1 MNRFYVIGISD
12 SPCPFFSPEV
22 KQVIAKHRI
31 FSGGIRHHEIVRSIL
46 PKQSVWIDIKTPLD
60 EVFRRY
66 QTYQESIVVFAS
78 GDPLFYGFA
87 NTIRKR
93 MPGANIVLYPWF
105 NSLQM
110 LAHQLMMPYQDMRIV
125 SVTGRPWHEL
135 DRALIERCPK
145 IGILTDHAHTPAVIA
160 RRLLEYGYMQYKMYV
175 GMNLGNEDKQSIRCF
190 SIQQAASESFE
201 TPNCLILE
209 STGERHRR
217 PFGIP
222 DAEFALLDGRTKMIT
237 KMPIRLLSLSMLN
250 LHEKSCL
257 WDIGFCTGSVSV
269 EAKLQFPH
277 LHIDAFEVREEGRR
291 LMNENMR
298 RFGTPGI
305 EMFIGDFLELDLD
318 KLSGLGTPDAVF
330 IGGHGGRLP
339 QIIQKVSR
347 YLSQQG
353 TIVFNSVSA
362 DSLRLFCESLAPV
375 GLMLKEK
382 IHMTVDSYN
391 PITICK
397 AERQSNKV

>member
-12 SPCPFFSPEV
+12 SPHPFFLPEV
-22 KQVIAKHRI
+22 EQIIAKHRV
-31 FSGGIRHHEIVRSIL
+31 FSGGVRHHAIVRSLL
-46 PKQSVWIDIKTPLD
+46 PEQSVWIDIKAPLD
-60 EVFRRY
+60 DVFRRY
-66 QTYQESIVVFAS
+66 QAYQESIVVFAS

-87 NTIRKR
+87 NTIRKK
-93 MPGANIVLYPWF
+93 MPQANIVLYPWF

-110 LAHQLMMPYQDMRIV
+110 LAHQLLMPYQDMRIV

-135 DRALIERCPK
+135 DKAVIERCPK
-145 IGILTDHAHTPAVIA
+145 IGVLTDRVHTPTAIA
-160 RRLLEYGYMQYKMYV
+160 RRLLEYGYTQYVMYV
-175 GMNLGNEDKQSIRCF
+175 GMNLGNEDKQSIRRF
-190 SIQQAASESFE
+190 SLQQAASESFE

-209 STGERHRR
+209 SSGERHTR

-222 DAEFALLDGRTKMIT
+222 DAEFELLDGRAKMIT
-237 KMPIRLLSLSMLN
+237 KMPVRLLALSMLS

-257 WDIGFCTGSVSV
+257 WDIGFCTGSVSI

-277 LHIDAFEVREEGRR
+277 LHIDAFEIREEGRR
-291 LMNENMR
+291 LMKENTR

-305 EMFIGDFLELDLD
+305 EVFIGDFLELDLD
-318 KLSGLGTPDAVF
+318 GLNELGKPDAVF

-347 YLSQQG
+347 YMSKEG
-353 TIVFNSVSA
+353 TIVFNSVS
-362 DSLRLFCESLAPV
+362 DESFRLFCDSLAPV
-375 GLMLKEK
+375 GLELKSK
-382 IHMTVDSYN
+382 LRMTIDSYN
-391 PITICK
+391 TITICK